1 MAATKFTEA
10 EREKLFAQL
19 EAPFDPALVKW
30 RVMRTFDNGRSG
42 VILPFADPRAY
53 TDRLNDLFTPSGWTR
68 EYTISTVPSLCRMER
83 GKAIVTS
90 KVLVATAVTITR
102 LGSHTGTGEEW
113 ADRENAVTAAD
124 AQAFKRACSC
134 FGLGRYLYR
143 FGETR
148 VRLNPRGEP
157 MAIPILPEWA
167 LPPGMT
173 MAQANGVAGD
183 TRGPVDQRLTAEIED
198 FRGTLGQPIYAEIL
212 RRAGHSHDARTIPNA
227 ERQKQTIEKMQA
239 AARGFE
245 RLRHLAELA
254 GDAQFF
260 ASIPVVEAV
269 YCESCASV
277 SNSSGGCCGVCGN
290 ISVWPLAELIP
301 QPPMGPHSGAASARH
316 FAPTMQIE
324 LARAA

>member
-19 EAPFDPALVKW
+19 EAPFDPALIKW

-53 TDRLNDLFTPSGWTR
+53 TDRLNELFTPSGWTR

-90 KVLVATAVTITR
+90 KVLVATAVTISR

-113 ADRENAVTAAD
+113 ADRENAITAAD

-148 VRLNPRGEP
+148 VRLNSCGEP
-157 MAIPILPEWA
+157 VAIPTLPEWA

-173 MAQANGVAGD
+173 MAQANGLAGD
-183 TRGPVDQRLTAEIED
+183 TRGDSAAGRTQRRRADDSERREAEADRRVDAGRGAR
-198 FRGTLGQPIYAEIL
+198 FRAAAQLSRDGGRRTVL
-212 RRAGHSHDARTIPNA
+212 RRGGALQDRIGH
-227 ERQKQTIEKMQA
+227 
-239 AARGFE
+239 
-245 RLRHLAELA
+245 
-254 GDAQFF
+254 
-260 ASIPVVEAV
+260 
-269 YCESCASV
+269 
-277 SNSSGGCCGVCGN
+277 
-290 ISVWPLAELIP
+290 
-301 QPPMGPHSGAASARH
+301 
-316 FAPTMQIE
+316 
-324 LARAA
+324 

>member
-1 MAATKFTEA
+1 
-10 EREKLFAQL
+10 
-19 EAPFDPALVKW
+19 
-30 RVMRTFDNGRSG
+30 
-42 VILPFADPRAY
+42 
-53 TDRLNDLFTPSGWTR
+53 
-68 EYTISTVPSLCRMER
+68 MEQ
-83 GKAIVTS
+83 GKSIVTS

-148 VRLNPRGEP
+148 VRLNSRGEP
-157 MAIPILPEWA
+157 IASPTLPEWA

-173 MAQANGVAGD
+173 MAQANGLAGD
-183 TRGPVDQRLTAEIED
+183 MRGPVDQRLTAEIEG
-198 FRGTLGQPIYAEIL
+198 FRGTLGEPIYAEIL
-212 RRAGHSHDARTIPNA
+212 RRAGHSRDARTIPNA

-245 RLRHLAELA
+245 RLRQLAEMA

-260 ASIPVVEAV
+260 AVAERFKI
-269 YCESCASV
+269 ASV
-277 SNSSGGCCGVCGN
+277 TELPS
-290 ISVWPLAELIP
+290 LAALKQLVEDLE
-301 QPPMGPHSGAASARH
+301 S
-316 FAPTMQIE
+316 
-324 LARAA
+324 LANQQVA